1 MYYYWKRLALWTFPY
16 FNHLKYL
23 VYRLDIQKCQIRGF
37 SNRSTQCI
45 DLSLQQHWL
54 PRGPRSTRRSVLALT
69 YLSSQC
75 WTIFPKETFFLE
87 KLSLEEHKMEIS
99 STKTFALWEFFVN
112 IFIISYYN
120 NSKVFPSAMLT
131 ATNTKLQG
139 LSKENAQS
147 QNFSWE
153 WLLIDCAWCSLLNKQ
168 KNALRVT
175 SSFINNE

>member
-1 MYYYWKRLALWTFPY
+1 MARNVKFLWFFKSFSQNALIYVSSAAALITP
-16 FNHLKYL
+16 
-23 VYRLDIQKCQIRGF
+23 RPQINEGIGF
-37 SNRSTQCI
+37 SFDS
-45 DLSLQQHWL
+45 
-54 PRGPRSTRRSVLALT
+54 
-69 YLSSQC
+69 YLSSQR
-75 WTIFPKETFFLE
+75 TIFPKETFFLE

-147 QNFSWE
+147 QNFS
-153 WLLIDCAWCSLLNKQ
+153 
-168 KNALRVT
+168 
-175 SSFINNE
+175 